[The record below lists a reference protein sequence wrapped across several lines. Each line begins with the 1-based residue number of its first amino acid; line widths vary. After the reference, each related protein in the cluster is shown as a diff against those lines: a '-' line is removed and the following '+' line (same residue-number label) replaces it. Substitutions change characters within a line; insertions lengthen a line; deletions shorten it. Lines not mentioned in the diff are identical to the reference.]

1 MLVSTLRLGLLAGGT
16 STPTLLVEYT
26 TIHTSTPSEVLSQS
40 FLHTTHKEMDF
51 IGVIIDG
58 S

>member
-1 MLVSTLRLGLLAGGT
+1 MLASTLRLGLLAGGT

-26 TIHTSTPSEVLSQS
+26 TTLTSTSSEVLSQS
-40 FLHTTHKEMDF
+40 FLHSTHKEMDF
-51 IGVIIDG
+51 TGVIIDG